1 MRFIGL
7 DLAWSVRNPTGGA
20 VIEGDVGGGRL
31 LETALLSDDASVLA
45 FVETHAGDGP
55 AVVAI
60 DAPLTVPNVTGRRPA
75 EAEVGA
81 VFGRFQAAAH
91 PTNRTRLADA
101 AGVVRGE
108 ALTQALEARGFVH
121 DPHIPAGQRVRRV
134 IEVYPHP
141 ATVALFGLSRTLKY
155 KNKGQAR
162 EVLDAAWIALHG
174 HLAALERADPPL
186 TGLGTHLAVDPSTL
200 RGRALKDHED
210 RTDAILCAYIALYAH
225 RWGLERSEVLGTLEG
240 GYIFTP
246 TLPERWNSARALEAS
261 S

>member
-20 VIEGDVGGGRL
+20 VVEGDAGGGRL
-31 LETALLSDDASVLA
+31 TETALLSDDASILE
-45 FVETHAGDGP
+45 FVDAQAGDGP
-55 AVVAI
+55 AIVAI

-121 DPHIPAGQRVRRV
+121 DPRIPAGAPVRRV
-134 IEVYPHP
+134 VEVYPHP
-141 ATVALFGLSRTLKY
+141 AMVALFGLPRTLKY
-155 KNKGQAR
+155 KNKGQPR
-162 EVLDAAWIALHG
+162 EVLDEAWAAFHR
-174 HLAALERADPPL
+174 HLASLNEADPPL
-186 TGLGTHLAVDPSTL
+186 TGLDAHLSVDPAAL
-200 RGRALKDHED
+200 KGRALKGHED

-225 RWGLERSEVLGTLEG
+225 RWGLERSEVLGTLDG
-240 GYIFTP
+240 GSILTP
-246 TLPERWNSARALEAS
+246 TLPERWYAS
-261 S
+261 RLVPA

>member
-7 DLAWSVRNPTGGA
+7 DLAWSARNPTGGT
-20 VIEGDVGGGRL
+20 VIEGGAGGGRL
-31 LETALLSDDASVLA
+31 LDTALLSDDASVLA
-45 FVETHAGDGP
+45 FVEAHAGEGP
-55 AVVAI
+55 AIVAI
-60 DAPLTVPNVTGRRPA
+60 DAPLTVPNVTGRRLA

-81 VFGRFQAAAH
+81 VFGRFQASAH

-108 ALTQALEARGFVH
+108 ALTQGLEARGFVH
-121 DPHIPAGQRVRRV
+121 DPRIPAGKPVRRV
-134 IEVYPHP
+134 VEVYPHP

-162 EVLDAAWIALHG
+162 EVMDAAWISLHP
-174 HLAALERADPPL
+174 HLAALEHADPPL
-186 TGLGTHLAVDPSTL
+186 TGLDAHLSVNPAAL
-200 RGRALKDHED
+200 RGRALKNHED

-246 TLPERWNSARALEAS
+246 TLPERWNASRAVEVS
-261 S
+261 P

>member
-1 MRFIGL
+1 M
-7 DLAWSVRNPTGGA
+7 
-20 VIEGDVGGGRL
+20 
-31 LETALLSDDASVLA
+31 ETALLSDDTSVLA
-45 FVETHAGDGP
+45 FVETHAGDDP
-55 AVVAI
+55 AIVTI
-60 DAPLTVPNVTGRRPA
+60 DAPLTVPNVTGRRLA

-108 ALTQALEARGFVH
+108 ALTQALTARGFVH
-121 DPHIPAGQRVRRV
+121 DPRIPVGLPVRRV
-134 IEVYPHP
+134 VEVYPHP

-162 EVLDAAWIALHG
+162 EVMDAAWTALYD
-174 HLAALERADPPL
+174 HLAALAQADPPL
-186 TGLGTHLAVDPSTL
+186 TGLGAHLAVNPATL

-210 RTDAILCAYIALYAH
+210 RTDALLCAYIALYAH

-246 TLPERWNSARALEAS
+246 TLPERWNASRAVEVS